1 MLMDWIKMG
10 GDKAGS
16 KEVSLITPG
25 LCINP
30 LTAVPADKFPDIS
43 TPDFRINARR
53 TAGKH

>member
-16 KEVSLITPG
+16 KEVSPTIPG

-30 LTAVPADKFPDIS
+30 VTAVPADKFPDIS
-43 TPDFRINARR
+43 TLDFRINARR